1 MDGLTL
7 LTKNQNQITMEN
19 YSPRKR
25 YNLISILTFLVIL
38 ITFGYYYFYFVQ
50 HKENQFHSKAFRV
63 IENLGENVKKKHKN
77 YFSNVNK
84 ALLHITKYNGGING
98 YDEVSLKKR
107 FTEFDVPEE
116 IQIIEIQ
123 KGVSLKTAKTQE
135 EIFDQVH
142 EGEIGMKINVNFS
155 DTTLFFKFKTSALFK
170 NTLRKD
176 FFKKFIVIEQQ
187 STSGEGHATE
197 YRLKLIHSDLP
208 LIINHRVSHE
218 KLDTTFFSS
227 GALSSTRLINI
238 NFQNN
243 KHNLYLTPVDM
254 GNGSTF
260 YIGGIIEKEVFRR
273 STFGLGPLTFSII
286 IVILF
291 LLILVLP
298 FLKLRLISEDE
309 RLNTSDAIFSFMA
322 LVIGSAFIFLLM
334 LSWQSREKRS
344 TAYQR
349 DILFN
354 YTEHIEQNLKKEIE
368 KSLTL
373 LDRFDSIPKNTDTFP
388 EFNSGSETISMTK
401 FNYYATLRNRISS
414 PEFKYD
420 RQIINCKPK
429 GKTAVFWTNKNGD
442 QLIKWSTQTNTP
454 RVNVGTRDYFKKVI
468 NNNLWNDASLSEHPF
483 YMHAILSMT
492 DGKYYMMFSKE
503 SNDSTSYTELPD
515 KFKTDIQKNETDADL
530 LKPEVVVL
538 ARNLSSLKNL
548 PLPSNVSFMLTDH
561 RGEVLYH
568 QTESKILQENLLNET
583 GFNKQ
588 LNSALQSHIDT
599 LFTEDYDGIK
609 QTFYIKPVGELPI
622 FLVTYLN
629 AEYERITDIQSLG
642 LSSLL
647 YSIFIFMLLI
657 QIGIFVIINQN
668 SQSKTAGKNL
678 LFGWIWPDKQKYKI
692 YKALS
697 IYIMLSIVICF
708 YFKLNSN
715 IFILLSY
722 FSLMAAFV
730 IVILNWFENIGGL
743 MKSPK
748 NLYYLLA
755 IIIFNIVLILDP
767 LNSGLPKRVYI
778 GYFLFLT
785 ITIVLLFL
793 IKYLLQ
799 KKKDVTDT
807 MIIKSYNLFIFVLIL
822 SLGLFPI
829 ISFYSKSYNLEK
841 ELYLRSMQLSLAKN
855 MANIS
860 SQPSDLIL
868 ANQLNEPIISISDT
882 SRYIKF
888 SPGYIKTTDSSN
900 TLLTNSEYRLIKQL
914 RYTYDTNMF
923 NSGSIDFLQVDDTRP
938 FNWNTH
944 NDTSLLFDKKYVYK
958 STPMQFKI
966 LPADMTLKNNYAYVI
981 FIFAGFIIFCFI
993 TVRLILYWSEKTF
1006 LLGLPHK
1013 KNKDE
1018 FEMVLKSFKFIYLIS
1033 LPYSGVKKYLYHYD
1047 ENAHIIPIREWDQ
1060 FNFIKNHLNKIRE
1073 KQPKNVILY
1082 DSDTFTERLIK
1093 AKTNL
1098 IAALINLMNEKD
1110 NSVKKLILVSNT
1122 HPSYKVNKFKK
1133 DKKEDSTILDQY
1145 MNILGNFKRVFFPF
1159 GFKPEKSEEDQKLY
1173 HLTLECM
1180 YEDTEAWENWKKN
1193 QLPENDKEAA
1203 MLNIQSLSQI
1213 QFFSIWNGL
1222 EIREQ
1227 YLIYDLAQDGLVNY
1241 RNIKVVDNLIYKGIL
1256 KYDNL
1261 QLKLFNDSFQNFV
1274 LTNIDKEESLRIER
1288 DAKRS
1293 GNWSNL
1299 QLPFIMVIFALFAF
1313 LFVTQQEIFNDIIAW
1328 LGTALISLP
1337 LLLRAVAGVTS
1348 FKQGVGKS

>member
-1 MDGLTL
+1 
-7 LTKNQNQITMEN
+7 MEN

-25 YNLISILTFLVIL
+25 YNLISIVTFLVIL
-38 ITFGYYYFYFVQ
+38 ITFGYYYFYYVQ
-50 HKENQFHSKAFRV
+50 FRENQFHAKGFRV
-63 IENLGENVKKKHKN
+63 IENLGENVKKKHRN

-84 ALLHITKYNGGING
+84 ALLHITKYNGGIDD

-116 IQIIEIQ
+116 IQIIKIQ
-123 KGVSLKTAKTQE
+123 EKDSLKTAKASE
-135 EIFDQVH
+135 EIYDQIQ
-142 EGEIGMKINVNFS
+142 EDEIGMKIDIDS
-155 DTTLFFKFKTSALFK
+155 LGTTIFCKFKTSALFK

-187 STSGEGHATE
+187 STIGKDNTTE
-197 YRLKLIHSDLP
+197 YRLKLIHSDIP

-238 NFQNN
+238 NFRNN

-260 YIGGIIEKEVFRR
+260 YIGGIIEKEVFRK
-273 STFGLGPLTFSII
+273 STFALGPLTFSIV
-286 IVILF
+286 IV
-291 LLILVLP
+291 LLILLILLLP

-309 RLNTSDAIFSFMA
+309 RLNTSDAIFSFIA

-334 LSWQSREKRS
+334 LSWQSNEKRS
-344 TAYQR
+344 TAFQR
-349 DILFN
+349 DILSN
-354 YTEHIEQNLKKEIE
+354 YADQIEHNLKNEIK

-373 LDRFDSIPKNTDTFP
+373 LDRFDSIPKNTDTYP
-388 EFNSGSETISMTK
+388 EFKYGSDTISMTE
-401 FNYYATLRNRISS
+401 FNYYTTLRNRISS
-414 PEFKYD
+414 PKFRYD
-420 RQIINCKPK
+420 RQINNCKPK
-429 GKTAVFWTNKNGD
+429 GKTAVFWTNKKGD

-454 RVNVGTRDYFKKVI
+454 RVNVSSRAYFQKVI
-468 NNNLWNDASLSEHPF
+468 HNNLWNDASLSEHPF

-503 SNDSTSYTELPD
+503 SNDDISYTELPD
-515 KFKTDIQKNETDADL
+515 KFKTDIRKGETNADL

-538 ARNLSSLKNL
+538 ARNLSSLKDL

-561 RGEVLYH
+561 LGEVLYH

-609 QTFYIKPVGELPI
+609 QTFYIKPVGELPL

-629 AEYERITDIQSLG
+629 ARYERITDIQSLG
-642 LSSLL
+642 LSSML
-647 YSIFIFMLLI
+647 YSLFIFMLLI
-657 QIGIFVIINQN
+657 QIGIFVIINQS
-668 SQSKTAGKNL
+668 SQSKTAGKKL

-697 IYIMLSIVICF
+697 IYIMLAMLICF
-708 YFKLNSN
+708 YFELNTN
-715 IFILLSY
+715 IFIILSY

-743 MKSPK
+743 LISRK

-767 LNSGLPKRVYI
+767 FNSGLPRRIYA
-778 GYFLFLT
+778 GYFLFLFLSV
-785 ITIVLLFL
+785 VLLL
-793 IKYLLQ
+793 SVKYLSRE
-799 KKKDVTDT
+799 KKGVTDK
-807 MIIKSYNLFIFVLIL
+807 MIIKGYNLFIFVLIL

-841 ELYLRSMQLSLAKN
+841 ELYMRSMQLSLAKN
-855 MANIS
+855 MSNIS
-860 SQPSDLIL
+860 SQPADLLL
-868 ANQLNEPIISISDT
+868 ANQLNEPTISISDT
-882 SRYIKF
+882 SGYLKL
-888 SPGYIKTTDSSN
+888 SPGYKKTTDNSN
-900 TLLTNSEYRLIKQL
+900 KHLTNSEGRLIKKL
-914 RYTYDTNMF
+914 RFTYDTTMF
-923 NSGSIDFLQVDDTRP
+923 NSVSLDFLQMDNTRP

-944 NDTSLLFDKKYVYK
+944 NDTSLLFDQKLVFK

-966 LPADMTLKNNYAYVI
+966 IPADMTLKKNYAYVI

-993 TVRLILYWSEKTF
+993 TFRLILYWSEKTF

-1018 FEMVLKSFKFIYLIS
+1018 FEMVLKSFNFIYLIS
-1033 LPYSGVKKYLYHYD
+1033 LPYSGVKKYLHRYD
-1047 ENAHIIPIREWDQ
+1047 KDSYIIPVREFDK
-1060 FNFIKNHLNKIRE
+1060 FNFVRNHINQIRKNPPATI
-1073 KQPKNVILY
+1073 ILY
-1082 DSDTFTERLIK
+1082 DSDSFSERLIK
-1093 AKTNL
+1093 TKTNL
-1098 IAALINLMNEKD
+1098 ISGLIELMRETD
-1110 NSVKKLILVSNT
+1110 SGIKLILVSNT
-1122 HPSYKVNKFKK
+1122 HPSYKVRKFKK
-1133 DKKEDSTILDQY
+1133 DKEEETLILDQY
-1145 MNILGNFKRVFFPF
+1145 LNILGNFKRVFFPF
-1159 GFKPEKSEEDQKLY
+1159 GFEITETTNKEELIKKDKIG
-1173 HLTLECM
+1173 HLTQECNC
-1180 YEDTEAWENWKKN
+1180 ENKEEWEKWQDI
-1193 QLPENDKEAA
+1193 QLPEGDDEAG
-1203 MLNIQSLSQI
+1203 MLNIQSVSQI

-1227 YLIYDLAQDGLVNY
+1227 YLIYDLAQDGLANY

-1261 QLKLFNDSFQNFV
+1261 QLKLFNDSFKNFV

-1313 LFVTQQEIFNDIIAW
+1313 LFITEQEIFNDIIAW

-1348 FKQGVGKS
+1348 FKLGVRKS